1 MAETNNPQGIGL
13 SEAQNAIS
21 AMMTPPAD
29 TVEVAEAT
37 ASEATEELV
46 EEQELEAGY
55 EAAEEVEE
63 YEEQSEY
70 EEEYDSQDILSML
83 VEVDGEE
90 KTVDEIKNGYL
101 RHSDYTRKTQAL
113 AEERKAVD
121 QREQAI
127 QQQEAQYAQLLPAL
141 AQKIESMAEP
151 EPDWDKL
158 YDTDPAL
165 AQRAERKYNQQ
176 KQEREQQLAA
186 IRQEQARLQQQNQQR
201 VAQAEAQYEAE
212 QRELIPQII
221 PEWRNQDVAAN
232 EALELRNYLL
242 DAGFVD
248 QDIQGLKNAMLIKMA
263 RQSMLYERGNAKLKK
278 AKVKPKGSTKK
289 PLRAGSNNSRPMTK
303 PRGQAEM
310 QQLQRTCRMQDAQ
323 AAIKQLLK

>member
-55 EAAEEVEE
+55 ETAEEVEE

-201 VAQAEAQYEAE
+201 LAQAEAQYEAE

-289 PLRAGSNNSRPMTK
+289 A
-303 PRGQAEM
+303 
-310 QQLQRTCRMQDAQ
+310 AQ
-323 AAIKQLLK
+323 SWI

>member
-46 EEQELEAGY
+46 EEQELEASD

-70 EEEYDSQDILSML
+70 EEEYDSQDILSMVL
-83 VEVDGEE
+83 EVDGEE

-186 IRQEQARLQQQNQQR
+186 IRQEQARLQQENQRR

-289 PLRAGSNNSRPMTK
+289 PLKAGSNNSRPMTK

-310 QQLQRTCRMQDAQ
+310 QQLKRTGRMQDAQ